1 LKPWSSH
8 TEASFYS
15 ANKAGNGVA
24 YGPCKAQETFLG
36 PLLVMIT
43 ALNRRDDLGH
53 VMAAL

>member
-1 LKPWSSH
+1 MP
-8 TEASFYS
+8 
-15 ANKAGNGVA
+15 
-24 YGPCKAQETFLG
+24 QETILG